1 MTAPSW
7 GYERADCIGDFALSL
22 FLDDIDTLIT
32 HYTEVANSAGADSL
46 NSQAHH
52 PEATVFQAQAAA
64 NKLLQAYQN
73 NARKTDAFTNQHID
87 VKSVVDG
94 NGVLL
99 LVPIFSTGLKQHLL
113 RLLDKSNKTSL
124 H

>member
-7 GYERADCIGDFALSL
+7 GYERADCVGDFALSL

-32 HYTEVANSAGADSL
+32 HYTEIANGTADQPTSP
-46 NSQAHH
+46 AHH
-52 PEATVFQAQAAA
+52 PETTVFQAQTAA
-64 NKLLQAYQN
+64 NKLLKAYQN

-87 VKSVVDG
+87 VKSVVDN
-94 NGVLL
+94 NGALL

-113 RLLDKSNKTSL
+113 RLLDRSNKTLL